1 MLFPIG
7 QRDILQSLVAFAQ
20 AKQADALQ
28 HAEALGLDIAAEDE
42 EEDEDEA

>member
-1 MLFPIG
+1 MLFLIG

-28 HAEALGLDIAAEDE
+28 RAEALGLDMVA
-42 EEDEDEA
+42 EEDEGENDE